1 MTRENTLLGIAMQS
15 RFGVLFLALVL
26 VMFVPFLVPGI
37 LGKFLVPL
45 LFTLVMLAALA
56 TVADTRRQFVIGLAL
71 AIPAFSLTWLD
82 ELAGG
87 TLAAWHHAFSL
98 LFFLYLAGAILTYV
112 LHAHEVDVS
121 TIFAA
126 VSVYFLLAYIWATG
140 YALLE
145 LANPGSITITA
156 LGTETGFD
164 RIQNSGYLTYFSFV
178 TLTTLGYGD
187 VTPASDGAR
196 VLAVTEA
203 ALGQLF
209 LVVLVARLVGLHTSL
224 DYATHQAAK
233 AKRLEESGSS

>member
-1 MTRENTLLGIAMQS
+1 MSRENTLFGIAMQS
-15 RFGVLFLALVL
+15 RFGVLFVTLVL
-26 VMFVPFLVPGI
+26 VMFVPFLMPGI

-45 LFTLVMLAALA
+45 LFTFVMLAALA

-82 ELAGG
+82 KLAGG
-87 TLAAWHHAFSL
+87 TLAAWHYAFSL
-98 LFFLYLAGAILTYV
+98 LFLLYLAGAILTYV
-112 LHAHEVDVS
+112 LYAHEVDAS

-156 LGTETGFD
+156 LGTETSFD